1 MAVDD
6 PLPGSA
12 KGTTLVGWSKTAS
25 DPSPFSGTVLQSI
38 LTGEM
43 YAISIDGISA
53 AEIDVT
59 ALNDAAKRYI
69 LGTRDGGTITVR
81 SFVTPSSI
89 PLPVTGDS
97 TPRNYRLHFPRK
109 RYDPLDPESNYALV
123 TVFSA
128 YLQSVVLE
136 AAVDDA
142 VRVTY
147 TLRLSG
153 QVAMAWASVAE
164 GFGEPDPL

>member
-25 DPSPFSGTVLQSI
+25 DPSPFSGTVQQSI

-43 YAISIDGISA
+43 YAINIDGISA

-81 SFVTPSSI
+81 SFVTPSGI

-109 RYDPLDPESNYALV
+109 RYDPLDPESNQAHRRRTSWRSSGVCGISDGAGTASSRYSMIAWL
-123 TVFSA
+123 SA
-128 YLQSVVLE
+128 S
-136 AAVDDA
+136 
-142 VRVTY
+142 
-147 TLRLSG
+147 RL
-153 QVAMAWASVAE
+153 
-164 GFGEPDPL
+164 PR